1 MWQVFFSSS
10 LPSFGGLPGLGYYI
24 KAMMDAVI
32 YLKNNLADNFV
43 VYFIPLYVL
52 GGRPVAIL
60 SAQFLGRK
68 IFFLLPVVVMLDT
81 LQIPLF
87 YYLYH
92 TVSNRLVIQK
102 FYKRS
107 EKRKNRLKQSKLF
120 KWLQFLGK
128 PGVVAISML
137 PFKGCGMW
145 SGVLLSNL
153 LKLPRQ
159 TSYPLMIVGSVLG
172 CILLLGVGEAVLGIG
187 ALFINR

>member
-1 MWQVFFSSS
+1 
-10 LPSFGGLPGLGYYI
+10 
-24 KAMMDAVI
+24 MMDTII
-32 YLKNNLADNFV
+32 YLKNNLNNKFMLC
-43 VYFIPLYVL
+43 FIPLYIL
-52 GGRPVAIL
+52 GGRPAAIL

-87 YYLYH
+87 YHLYH

-137 PFKGCGMW
+137 PFKGFGMW

-153 LKLPRQ
+153 LNLPKQ
-159 TSYPLMIVGSVLG
+159 TSYPLMIMGSLLG
-172 CILLLGVGEAVLGIG
+172 CILLFGAGEAVLGIG
-187 ALFINR
+187 ALLINK